1 MYRKN
6 RLNLYIV
13 ISIIVLIALIVSMYN
28 YTAVLNEYNSY
39 KKKTYSENMKI
50 LFRLLDELA
59 GRYNWI
65 IIRLENITIVNG
77 DLVYSRVDRDI
88 ILVSSMDADFIS
100 GLASDIALGND
111 LHELSNALSTLQLA
125 SHMIHQKMLVNE
137 KQTIIVLL
145 NDKDLLKTI
154 MNDLSTLWKQ
164 SRNFTVSGTINE
176 DEVKRISYELL
187 NLSDRLVDDLSKI
200 PAIVK

>member
-1 MYRKN
+1 M
-6 RLNLYIV
+6 I
-13 ISIIVLIALIVSMYN
+13 ISIIILIALIVSVYN
-28 YTAVLNEYNSY
+28 YTVVLNEYNSY
-39 KKKTYSENMKI
+39 KKKTYNENMKI
-50 LFRLLDELA
+50 LFSLLDELA

-100 GLASDIALGND
+100 DLASDIALDND
-111 LHELSNALSTLQLA
+111 LHELSSALSTLQLA

-154 MNDLSTLWKQ
+154 MDDLDTLWK
-164 SRNFTVSGTINE
+164 
-176 DEVKRISYELL
+176 
-187 NLSDRLVDDLSKI
+187 
-200 PAIVK
+200 